1 MSLEYAPW
9 SLLTRGEKGD
19 SKVCVIFPIHSD
31 PDVMVSEILSHH
43 CFESRWQSVQEKCFH
58 FMMTR
63 LKFKS
68 LWVVVTLSLSVD
80 LTCYPCT
87 LLGLSKK
94 SGYFDKIIQSK
105 CSISG
110 SSTKLF
116 SRSNGM
122 EFIRWVCSFFYSEIV
137 FLSNLKDII
146 LWHENDNCIYAR
158 ILCLRKTT
166 EIITNLLWIFCVF
179 FAKNRYRQNAKNGGS
194 FF

>member
-1 MSLEYAPW
+1 MQFSVLICGKYYIFQGSIFVKLDICHSYRAPNRPECYVKKGFENR
-9 SLLTRGEKGD
+9 SNLLD
-19 SKVCVIFPIHSD
+19 FDQNIALFC
-31 PDVMVSEILSHH
+31 
-43 CFESRWQSVQEKCFH
+43 
-58 FMMTR
+58 
-63 LKFKS
+63 
-68 LWVVVTLSLSVD
+68 
-80 LTCYPCT
+80 
-87 LLGLSKK
+87 KK

-105 CSISG
+105 CSILG

-122 EFIRWVCSFFYSEIV
+122 EFIRWVSCFFYSEIV

-146 LWHENDNCIYAR
+146 LWHENDNCIYTR
-158 ILCLRKTT
+158 ILCLRKTA